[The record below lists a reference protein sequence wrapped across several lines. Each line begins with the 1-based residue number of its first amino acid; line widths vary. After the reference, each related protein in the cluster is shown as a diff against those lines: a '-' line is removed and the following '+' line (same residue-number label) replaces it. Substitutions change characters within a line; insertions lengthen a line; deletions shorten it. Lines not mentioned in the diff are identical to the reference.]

1 MILVGQYD
9 SPFVRRVA
17 VTLHHYGIPFT
28 RNTISVF
35 GDAAAMARINPLTR
49 IPSLVL
55 GSGEVLI
62 DSAAIIDHLDE
73 VAGVARTLTPRAGP
87 ARRRVLQLVAAAT
100 GCTDKAGAVVYERH
114 FHGPAQVNE
123 DWVARCFGQLSGGLV
138 HLEKQLEGEWLAL
151 ERFTQADLTTAT
163 MLGYLRLR
171 VPAVDLERDYPRL
184 ARLSDRCEAM
194 PIFVAARPS
203 TDEVMPAS

>member
-17 VTLHHYGIPFT
+17 VTLHHYGIPFV

-35 GDAAAMARINPLTR
+35 GDAAAMAQINPLTR

-55 GSGEVLI
+55 DGGEVLI

-73 VAGVARTLTPRAGP
+73 VAGARALTPRAGP
-87 ARRRVLQLVAAAT
+87 ERRRVLQLVAAAT
-100 GCTDKAGAVVYERH
+100 GCIDKAGAVVYERH
-114 FHGPAQVNE
+114 FHVPAHVNE
-123 DWVARCFGQLSGGLV
+123 EWAARCFGQLSGGLL
-138 HLEKQLEGEWLAL
+138 HLEKQLEREWLAL
-151 ERFTQADLTTAT
+151 DRFTQADLTAAA

-184 ARLSDRCEAM
+184 ARLSDRCETM
-194 PIFVAARPS
+194 PIFAAARPS
-203 TDEVMPAS
+203 ADEVMPAG

>member
-17 VTLHHYGIPFT
+17 VTLHHYGIPFV

-35 GDAAAMARINPLTR
+35 GDAAAMAQINPLTR

-55 GSGEVLI
+55 DGGEVLI

-73 VAGVARTLTPRAGP
+73 VAGARALTPRAGP
-87 ARRRVLQLVAAAT
+87 ERRRVLQLVAAAT
-100 GCTDKAGAVVYERH
+100 GCIDKAGAVVYERH
-114 FHGPAQVNE
+114 FHVPAHVNE
-123 DWVARCFGQLSGGLV
+123 EWAARCFGQLSGGLL
-138 HLEKQLEGEWLAL
+138 HLEKQLEREWLAL
-151 ERFTQADLTTAT
+151 DRFTQADLTAAA

-184 ARLSDRCEAM
+184 TRLSDRCETM
-194 PIFVAARPS
+194 PIFAAARPS
-203 TDEVMPAS
+203 ADEIMPAD